1 MLSDENRVEIDFDEP
16 GSPLDRYL
24 ADLDLEFHPSA
35 GLSQLENVHAG
46 LHEQEAAT
54 EEKSRLSN
62 QNTGPYLL
70 TST

>member
-1 MLSDENRVEIDFDEP
+1 MLSDENRVEVDFDEP

-24 ADLDLEFHPSA
+24 ADLDLELHPSA
-35 GLSQLENVHAG
+35 GLSQLENAHAR
-46 LHEQEAAT
+46 LPEQEAAP
-54 EEKSRLSN
+54 EEKSSLAH